1 MRKLVITSV
10 AAAAIIV
17 GLAFDASAKMGSMG
31 GMSRGGMGPSARMGP
46 ISSGMGRTTVAP
58 GKIAPFARPA
68 KIAPFASPGKVVVPS
83 KVPIKHVR
91 HHKRFFVFAS
101 AAYPYGYY
109 DSCYERIWTRWGW
122 RLTYVCGPY
131 PY

>member
-31 GMSRGGMGPSARMGP
+31 GMSRGGMGSSVARSGP
-46 ISSGMGRTTVAP
+46 ISGRSIGSFPRTIAAP
-58 GKIAPFARPA
+58 GKVMGVG
-68 KIAPFASPGKVVVPS
+68 PGKVLVHS
-83 KVPIKHVR
+83 KVPIKHAR

-101 AAYPYGYY
+101 AGYPYGYY

>member
-10 AAAAIIV
+10 ATAAIIV

-31 GMSRGGMGPSARMGP
+31 GMSRGGMGSSVARSGP
-46 ISSGMGRTTVAP
+46 ISGRSVGSVGSFPRA
-58 GKIAPFARPA
+58 ALA
-68 KIAPFASPGKVVVPS
+68 PGKVVVHS
-83 KVPIKHVR
+83 KVPIKHAR

>member
-10 AAAAIIV
+10 ATAAIIA
-17 GLAFDASAKMGSMG
+17 GSTFDASAKMGSMG
-31 GMSRGGMGPSARMGP
+31 GVSRGGTGPSVGRMGP
-46 ISSGMGRTTVAP
+46 ISGRSIGSFPRAVAAPGKVVGVAP
-58 GKIAPFARPA
+58 GK
-68 KIAPFASPGKVVVPS
+68 VVLNS
-83 KVPIKHVR
+83 KVPIKHLRHR
-91 HHKRFFVFAS
+91 HHRFFVFAS

>member
-10 AAAAIIV
+10 ATAAIIA
-17 GLAFDASAKMGSMG
+17 GSAFDASAKMGSMG
-31 GMSRGGMGPSARMGP
+31 GMSRGGMGSSIGRSGP
-46 ISSGMGRTTVAP
+46 ISGRSIGSVGSFPRSAL
-58 GKIAPFARPA
+58 A
-68 KIAPFASPGKVVVPS
+68 PGKVVGPGKVVLHP

-101 AAYPYGYY
+101 VGYPYGYY

>member
-1 MRKLVITSV
+1 V
-10 AAAAIIV
+10 V
-17 GLAFDASAKMGSMG
+17 GVG
-31 GMSRGGMGPSARMGP
+31 
-46 ISSGMGRTTVAP
+46 
-58 GKIAPFARPA
+58 
-68 KIAPFASPGKVVVPS
+68 PGKVVLHP
-83 KVPIKHVR
+83 KVPIKHAR

-122 RLTYVCGPY
+122 RLTYVCGSY